1 MRSGDASS
9 RSDDPRWIGRSVGP
23 ERDILPGPAALIRCL
38 LHSALPRA
46 QSAYREFS
54 VIDDLQTPVATNL
67 RHRSDFGAT
76 PAPTPQPRA
85 RPPSCLLAQ
94 RAASA
99 TTGLGSCVSR

>member
-9 RSDDPRWIGRSVGP
+9 RSADPRWISRSVGP

-54 VIDDLQTPVATNL
+54 VIDDLQTHVATNL

-76 PAPTPQPRA
+76 PAPDASASGPA
-85 RPPSCLLAQ
+85 AELLAGP
-94 RAASA
+94 A
-99 TTGLGSCVSR
+99 GSIC